1 MHAQKLDL
9 ARNDGPRCVKKVM
22 IGNRKDISTEQA
34 PAMGL
39 PEHSSTALGT
49 SRVAT
54 FGRRFIRKCVAPI
67 RVLSVPRDARP
78 SRIYPGSLP
87 DGSY

>member
-1 MHAQKLDL
+1 MRAQKLDL
-9 ARNDGPRCVKKVM
+9 ARNDGPRCVKKAM
-22 IGNRKDISTEQA
+22 ADRKDISTEQA

-67 RVLSVPRDARP
+67 RILSVPQDARRLA
-78 SRIYPGSLP
+78 STQGRCL
-87 DGSY
+87 

>member
-1 MHAQKLDL
+1 MRAQKLDL
-9 ARNDGPRCVKKVM
+9 ARNDGPRCVKKAM
-22 IGNRKDISTEQA
+22 ADRKDISTEQA

-54 FGRRFIRKCVAPI
+54 IVRRFIRK
-67 RVLSVPRDARP
+67 
-78 SRIYPGSLP
+78 
-87 DGSY
+87 